1 MGKRVDYSSRSVIT
15 PDPNLSIR
23 ELGVP
28 KKIAMNL
35 TYPVKVN
42 KRNKS
47 YLTTLVQNGPNV
59 YPGAKIL
66 VRKNGENIY
75 LENMDRNSIQL
86 VH

>member
-1 MGKRVDYSSRSVIT
+1 
-15 PDPNLSIR
+15 
-23 ELGVP
+23 
-28 KKIAMNL
+28 MNL

-75 LENMDRNSIQL
+75 LETWTVTLYSW
-86 VH
+86 